1 MESLVHD
8 FKNFSKEFRK
18 SKNNLKKFKKKNK
31 LAGAVPKYFK
41 QDSNISEDSN
51 DPKRRQNFIK
61 SNDRINLLNVSSLN
75 NTLPAFNQAINEE
88 DFHSNDDLSN
98 YSGGS
103 KNGEIVKQEESKAEL
118 K

>member
-1 MESLVHD
+1 
-8 FKNFSKEFRK
+8 
-18 SKNNLKKFKKKNK
+18 
-31 LAGAVPKYFK
+31 
-41 QDSNISEDSN
+41 
-51 DPKRRQNFIK
+51 
-61 SNDRINLLNVSSLN
+61 VSSLN